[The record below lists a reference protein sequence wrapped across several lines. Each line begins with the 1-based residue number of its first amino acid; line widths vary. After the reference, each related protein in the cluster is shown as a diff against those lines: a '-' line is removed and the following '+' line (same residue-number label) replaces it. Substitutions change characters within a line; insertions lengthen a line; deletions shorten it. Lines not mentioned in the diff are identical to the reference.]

1 MSEEHI
7 LYEGDKHWVLKPK
20 AMNETGFPVIVSDE
34 GGDVTIE
41 KSTDLLARQ
50 QAAKDTDGNIKYTPP
65 ICPSCG
71 VTYQNHFGLIG
82 TCEKLQKIFA
92 LVEAHYEEAYYRRTT
107 ADKKL
112 WQAVL
117 GLKDSTGI

>member
-1 MSEEHI
+1 MSET
-7 LYEGDKHWVLKPK
+7 
-20 AMNETGFPVIVSDE
+20 AFPVIVSDD
-34 GGDVTIE
+34 GGNVTIE

-71 VTYQNHFGLIG
+71 VTYQNHLGLIG

-92 LVEAHYEEAYYRRTT
+92 LVQDYSNGQPRSSRTG
-107 ADKKL
+107 AAKEMCEKIL
-112 WQAVL
+112 E
-117 GLKDSTGI
+117 LKDSN

>member
-7 LYEGDKHWVLKPK
+7 LYEGDKHWVIKPK

-71 VTYQNHFGLIG
+71 VTYQNHLGLIG

-92 LVEAHYEEAYYRRTT
+92 LVEDYSNGQPRSSRTG
-107 ADKKL
+107 AAKEMCEKIL
-112 WQAVL
+112 E
-117 GLKDSTGI
+117 LKDSN